1 MKRRWVCG
9 LIFASVVGDGVAC
22 GTPGSLFVTTPLA
35 RSMADTRID
44 IRTPARR
51 DHDVL
56 VQQVVGKPG
65 GFSGWHSHP
74 GHGIVVVY
82 QGRVAIYD
90 GDDPTC
96 TPKYYS
102 AGEVFTEEPGHV
114 HFVRSDGA
122 AAYKAFATFVM
133 PVGVASRT
141 DVPSPGNCPF

>member
-1 MKRRWVCG
+1 MKKRLVFG
-9 LIFASVVGDGVAC
+9 LIFAPLVAAGVAWA
-22 GTPGSLFVTTPLA
+22 TPGSLFVTTPLA
-35 RSMADTRID
+35 RSTAETRIN
-44 IRTPARR
+44 IRTPART

-65 GFSGWHSHP
+65 GYSGWHSHP

-114 HFVRSDGA
+114 HFVRSDGVA
-122 AAYKAFATFVM
+122 PYKAFATFVM

>member
-1 MKRRWVCG
+1 MKRLVFG
-9 LIFASVVGDGVAC
+9 LMLASLVAARIAWA
-22 GTPGSLFVTTPLA
+22 TPGSLFVTTPLA
-35 RSMADTRID
+35 RSTAETRIN
-44 IRTPARR
+44 IRTPPRTS
-51 DHDVL
+51 HDVL
-56 VQQVVGKPG
+56 VQAVVGKPG

-82 QGRVAIYD
+82 SGRIANYD

-114 HFVRSDGA
+114 HFVRSEGA
-122 AAYKAFATFVM
+122 VPYKAFATFVM
-133 PVGVASRT
+133 PVGAASRT